1 MSYRRIR
8 RACHGRAPAVRV
20 SLALAIVVAL
30 GCGPVSHVEPPPPK
44 PVPKVLVIG
53 VDGVRTDRVLTTGA
67 TYLRALMS
75 EGLYATGQ
83 LDLAP
88 GVKSLSGPAWS
99 TILTGVNPEKH
110 GVRDNTFAGRQYTR
124 YPDFLTRLERLRPD
138 LDTLAVTLWRTFFDT
153 GLLHQVDW
161 HATLRPGVD
170 YAEHLKDEMIIRR
183 MTDLIARHRVD
194 VVFLHLVNPDKV
206 AHKHGPLGPEYV
218 AALDTMDL
226 GIGRLVD
233 AVRRRPTYRN
243 EKWSVIVV
251 TDHGHRDEGGHGGL
265 SPEELQIFLLAAGP
279 GIRHERRHEAKLV
292 DVAPTVFAQL
302 GMRIPADFE
311 GVPLGGELPGK

>member
-1 MSYRRIR
+1 MRPRLW
-8 RACHGRAPAVRV
+8 AG
-20 SLALAIVVAL
+20 ALTVATAVAL
-30 GCGPVSHVEPPPPK
+30 GCGPVTTVEPPPPE

-53 VDGVRTDRVLTTGA
+53 VDGVRTDRVLTTRA

-75 EGLYATGQ
+75 EGLYATGE
-83 LDLAP
+83 LDLTP

-110 GVRDNTFAGRQYTR
+110 GVHDNTFDGRQYTR
-124 YPDFLTRLERLRPD
+124 YPDFLTRIERLHPE

-183 MTDLIARHRVD
+183 MTDLIARHQAD

-206 AHKHGPLGPEYV
+206 AHRHGPLGPEY
-218 AALDTMDL
+218 ATALDTMDL
-226 GIGRLVD
+226 AVGRLVD
-233 AVRRRPTYRN
+233 AVKRRPTYPN

-251 TDHGHRDEGGHGGL
+251 TDHGHRDEGGHGGAT
-265 SPEELQIFLLAAGP
+265 PAERQIFLLAAGP

-302 GMRIPADFE
+302 GIRIPADLE
-311 GVPLGGELPGK
+311 GVPLGEMP